1 MSSINHLYKTNNKTN
16 RLLKIGYEKK
26 LRQKDNELQA
36 KKGVETTETP
46 FKMAK
51 VIKQPNL
58 EDEDTGTQWKNDPAE
73 WASYCSDEMTLIV
86 GEVFF
91 GLFFAV
97 PIWATT
103 GAAHCHTVIVNSHRR
118 HNFYSANI
126 SAGEVF
132 SQDDGY

>member
-1 MSSINHLYKTNNKTN
+1 MLRSSISGGLVRSFVSFRVTFYYIVCSLVVLHIFASLHITHIYHFHSLMSSINHLYKTNNKTN

-58 EDEDTGTQWKNDPAE
+58 EDEDTGTQWKNDPVE
-73 WASYCSDEMTLIV
+73 
-86 GEVFF
+86 
-91 GLFFAV
+91 
-97 PIWATT
+97 
-103 GAAHCHTVIVNSHRR
+103 
-118 HNFYSANI
+118 
-126 SAGEVF
+126 
-132 SQDDGY
+132 